1 MKKHIQEMSESR
13 AAMEVLT
20 AKIRVEIQAAE
31 YEKSHC
37 FELFHKIY
45 FIQIRI
51 SRCKV

>member
-31 YEKSHC
+31 YEKKSLLRIISQN
-37 FELFHKIY
+37 LFHLD
-45 FIQIRI
+45 QN
-51 SRCKV
+51 